1 MLDRFFN
8 SELAAQIFSSDK
20 VYREIK
26 VTSFVPVKEIY
37 GIDSDEKVLIQGI
50 ADCVI
55 EKNNKLILIDYKTD
69 NVSDENELLDRY
81 KRQIMFYKSAISKTL
96 RKPVKAAMLYSFKL
110 GKCCY
115 YK

>member
-1 MLDRFFN
+1 MLSKFFS
-8 SELAAQIFSSDK
+8 SELAKQIFAADK

-26 VTSFVPVKEIY
+26 VTTFVTVKEIY

-55 EKNNKLILIDYKTD
+55 EKNNELILIDYKTD
-69 NVSDENELLDRY
+69 NVSDEEELLDRY
-81 KRQIMFYKSAISKTL
+81 KKQIMFYKSAISKTL
-96 RKPVKAAMLYSFKL
+96 NKPVKTALLYSFKL